1 MQIPAASEQN
11 TMDPLDETIIPHA
24 GCLHTK
30 VVYLIL
36 SINYLYIS
44 CVCLY
49 FIVCLHL
56 TYVAAF
62 SSRIQT
68 YGTTAKHWL
77 SISQILSQL

>member
-11 TMDPLDETIIPHA
+11 TKDPLDETIIPHA
-24 GCLHTK
+24 GCLHTE

-36 SINYLYIS
+36 SVIYLYIS
-44 CVCLY
+44 YVCLS
-49 FIVCLHL
+49 FIVCLQL
-56 TYVAAF
+56 TYVAPF